1 MTWTLDHLWVEV
13 SGFLKTIEA
22 NVWQLLTDP
31 QLTEQYMYNSQL
43 HADWELGGKA
53 VWKAQDENGK
63 GIDHVNAQVL
73 VYEPYQHLAFTI
85 FHEATDQRPEVQ
97 SDLHYLLEPET
108 NGVRLT
114 IKQGDFAL
122 LKLGKELFERCQQ
135 GWDYVMPQLLKT
147 GETRFIKPT

>member
-1 MTWTLDHLWVEV
+1 
-13 SGFLKTIEA
+13 
-22 NVWQLLTDP
+22 
-31 QLTEQYMYNSQL
+31 MYNSQL
-43 HADWELGGKA
+43 HADWELEGKA
-53 VWKAQDENGK
+53 VWKAQVENGK
-63 GIDHVNAQVL
+63 CIDHVKAQVL

-85 FHEATDQRPEVQ
+85 FHGATCQRPEVQ

-122 LKLGKELFERCQQ
+122 LKLGKELFVRCQQ
-135 GWDYVMPQLLKT
+135 GWNYIMPQLLKT